1 MPRKPTAIVQYKLR
15 IREALRRRIEAAA
28 KARRVSANAEMAQRL
43 EQSFEQQEHVSVAL
57 SACSLE
63 VITARLG
70 ELLHP
75 INVQGDL
82 LRAVEELLAVVEE
95 SKMQKRPEV
104 EAAVTKVKRVT
115 TMIDLEAKALARR
128 AHTTGERPPER

>member
-43 EQSFEQQEHVSVAL
+43 EQSFEQREHVSVAL
-57 SACSLE
+57 SASSLE

-70 ELLHP
+70 ELLHA

-82 LRAVEELLAVVEE
+82 LRAVEELLAAIEE

-104 EAAVTKVKRVT
+104 EAAAAKVKRVT

-128 AHTTGERPPER
+128 AHTTGER